1 MPRLKIDAILSGC
14 SSYILGFGSAVTL
27 LYLENYHV
35 PFGKRLESR
44 HVDSGKVHKDVPTF
58 VFIDEAI
65 PLFVIEP
72 FYDTVCQSTDLLFSI
87 VPLQNVPLP
96 LQTILRHMEDCRSED
111 FRSGVVS
118 AKLSSRKNF

>member
-1 MPRLKIDAILSGC
+1 MPRLQIDVILSGR
-14 SSYILGFGSAVTL
+14 SFYILGFRSTVTL
-27 LYLENYHV
+27 LDFENNHV
-35 PFGKRLESR
+35 PLGQRLESR
-44 HVDSGKVHKDVPTF
+44 HVDCGKVHKDVPTF

-72 FYDTVCQSTDLLFSI
+72 FYDTVRQSTDLLFSI

-111 FRSGVVS
+111 VRSRVAL
-118 AKLSSRKNF
+118 AKLSSRKNL